1 MLKAIIFDMDGVLVD
16 SEPVHMKAFEV
27 LIKSLGKKF
36 DKNYYYQF
44 IGSTTD
50 HMWDK
55 VIEDNKLSF
64 DKSQLMEM
72 SDRFVAQI
80 LGDAGYP
87 VMSGAADLIKRLKTD
102 NIKLAIASSS
112 GIDRIDNT
120 LKKMG
125 VFDEFDARVSG
136 IDVKNPKPA
145 PDTFLAAAEKLN
157 VDPSECLVIEDSLN
171 GIKAAKNACMVCV
184 MFENDNGMPHLD
196 SSLADYVITGYEDL
210 DLGFFEMVY
219 SHQKNQP

>member
-1 MLKAIIFDMDGVLVD
+1 MDGVLVD

-36 DKNYYYQF
+36 DKSYYYQF

-145 PDTFLAAAEKLN
+145 PDYIMMTLLKSQELQLN
-157 VDPSECLVIEDSLN
+157 T
-171 GIKAAKNACMVCV
+171 
-184 MFENDNGMPHLD
+184 HLG
-196 SSLADYVITGYEDL
+196 L
-210 DLGFFEMVY
+210 
-219 SHQKNQP
+219 